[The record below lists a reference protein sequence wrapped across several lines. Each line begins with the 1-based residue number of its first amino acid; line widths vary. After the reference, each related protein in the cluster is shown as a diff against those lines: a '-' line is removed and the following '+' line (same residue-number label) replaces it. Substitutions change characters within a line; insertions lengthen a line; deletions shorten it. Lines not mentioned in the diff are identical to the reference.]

1 MLSVL
6 KVVIVDNGQSIWLLV
21 FLYEIEWV
29 VMVLR
34 ILNLDGHQNCIICL
48 KVSDKVKVIFDT

>member
-1 MLSVL
+1 MLSVI
-6 KVVIVDNGQSIWLLV
+6 KVVIVDNGQSIGLLV

-34 ILNLDGHQNCIICL
+34 ILNLDRHQNYMICL
-48 KVSDKVKVIFDT
+48 KVSDKGKVIFDT